1 MDDLE
6 KEFFIS
12 GNRVLDTEV
21 RILLSTD
28 GGNLEYFNF
37 DRYIPNDFRF
47 YLSSKYC
54 SYNEM
59 LLANDKNG
67 ALLRNLLISGFIYSF
82 NWEIILAKI
91 LIKDGD
97 SSEVIYQKNFLRDN
111 FLKFALLCE
120 KANIFKGNGKIST
133 GNFVV
138 PWENYYN
145 VYILPQQVSPIPPP
159 PVIEI
164 QNGNTIPISFEQMS
178 AIYSVGSTARQL
190 SFLTYN
196 TFTPKSIIPSSFFNK
211 FVPKNPCEIPYSYFT
226 FITLPDYVNT
236 GLDLFNA
243 LYNASEMI
251 LQGKNPGI
259 PSQFQDYFTYD
270 IAYYYYTFYNPV
282 IISREKL
289 LSMDL

>member
-1 MDDLE
+1 MSDLE

-12 GNRVLDTEV
+12 GNKVLDASS

-37 DRYIPNDFRF
+37 DRYIPNAFRF

-54 SYNEM
+54 SYEEM
-59 LLANDKNG
+59 LLARDPNG
-67 ALLRNLLISGFIYSF
+67 SLLRELLQYGFIYSF
-82 NWEIILAKI
+82 NWEIILATI
-91 LIKDGD
+91 LLKDGD
-97 SSEVIYQKNFLRDN
+97 SPEVIYQKNFLRNN

-120 KANIFKGNGKIST
+120 KANIFKGQGKNNC
-133 GNFVV
+133 GNFIV
-138 PWENYYN
+138 PWETYYN
-145 VYILPQQVSPIPPP
+145 VYIIPQSIFIPTP

-164 QNGNTIPISFEQMS
+164 QKAQTQPLTFQQMS
-178 AIYSVGSTARQL
+178 AIYNIGSTARQL
-190 SFLTYN
+190 SFLTYE
-196 TFTPKSIIPSSFFNK
+196 TYTPKSIIPSNFFNK
-211 FVPKNPCEIPYSYFT
+211 FVPSNPCEIPYTYFT

-259 PSQFQDYFTYD
+259 PSQFQEYFTYD
-270 IAYYYYTFYNPV
+270 IASYYYSFYNPI